1 MQNKEKS
8 VFNSYLFCSYSQWSP
23 AFWCLFKRGLK
34 KDWEVGITLFFKKVA
49 LLTFNP
55 KVPNS
60 ASIPLF
66 LLYLLPPSCLPLNC
80 SSSLVHSQGFLLFLL
95 LPQLSLIFCE
105 FCHLLIKKSP
115 VFLDNCCSD
124 SKPSQSEHDCP
135 KHVFASWVIY
145 LLLLCQLSR
154 IFKEQRA

>member
-1 MQNKEKS
+1 MFSTPTSFAAIHNEVQ
-8 VFNSYLFCSYSQWSP
+8 LFG
-23 AFWCLFKRGLK
+23 ACLRGGSRK
-34 KDWEVGITLFFKKVA
+34 TERWASHLFFKKVA

-55 KVPNS
+55 KVQNS
-60 ASIPLF
+60 ASVPLF

-95 LPQLSLIFCE
+95 PPQLSVIFCE

-124 SKPSQSEHDCP
+124 SKPSQSQHDCP
-135 KHVFASWVIY
+135 KHVFVSWVIY